1 MFGPSDGDVQSAQ
14 VRQKAES
21 SRNRGVFK
29 VVGSDTVENDNVL
42 LLALIGI
49 DTVDVQVILFTVK

>member
-29 VVGSDTVENDNVL
+29 VVGSHAVENDYVL

-49 DTVDVQVILFTVK
+49 DTVDVQVILFAVK

>member
-1 MFGPSDGDVQSAQ
+1 VFGPSDGDVQPAQ

-21 SRNRGVFK
+21 SRNRSVFK
-29 VVGSDTVENDNVL
+29 VVGSNAVENDYVL

-49 DTVDVQVILFTVK
+49 DTVDVQVILFAVK